1 MSWHRTKRK
10 PQGGVLPPRIDP
22 DRPRPEPVSLS
33 VEQMAATEWL
43 LDNQEPGKILTL
55 GGYAGTGKTTVL
67 SFLSQKL
74 PRYAVCAFTG
84 KAADVARRKGM
95 ASATI
100 HSTIYQAKQKHGQVV
115 FALKSR
121 HELGADGFLIDE
133 ASMVGR
139 EILDDVLS
147 FGLPI
152 IAIGDHGQLPPVGED
167 AGLMQNPDV
176 RLETIH
182 RNAGPIARFAEHM
195 RKGGRAQEWSTEPG
209 VGVIPKSQATDERL
223 LKADQTI
230 CAFNRTRVGL
240 NKTSRRLLGRD
251 VRMNF
256 PTVGDRIMCMRNDR
270 QTGVFNG
277 QQGEVLEIEGDGTLL
292 FKPTYGKEV
301 AVHFHPHGWNSEK
314 TPKSEGRNRPGFQI
328 PFDFCYAITAHK
340 SQGDEWG
347 KVIVY
352 EERCD
357 KLWDHARWAYTA
369 ASRAKEALVWYTDK

>member
-1 MSWHRTKRK
+1 M
-10 PQGGVLPPRIDP
+10 
-22 DRPRPEPVSLS
+22 EPKNNPTIELS
-33 VEQMAATEWL
+33 TEQMAATEWL
-43 LDNQEPGKILTL
+43 LDNQEPGRVITL

-67 SFLSQKL
+67 SFLSKEL

-95 ASATI
+95 DSATI
-100 HSTIYQAKQKHGQVV
+100 HSTIYQAKQKHGRVEFV
-115 FALKSR
+115 LKNR

-139 EILDDVLS
+139 DILEDIVS
-147 FGLPI
+147 FGLPV

-167 AGLMQNPDV
+167 AGLMKDPDV

-195 RKGGRAQEWSTEPG
+195 RKGGLASEWPSEAG
-209 VGVIPKSQATDERL
+209 VGVIQKSKASDERL
-223 LKADQTI
+223 LKADQII

-240 NKTSRRLLGRD
+240 NKTVRRLTGRD
-251 VRMNF
+251 ANVDF
-256 PTVGDRIMCMRNDR
+256 PVVGDRVMCMRNDR
-270 QTGVFNG
+270 ETGVFNG
-277 QQGEVLEIEGDGTLL
+277 QQGEVLEIFDRYNML
-292 FKPTYGKEV
+292 FGPTYGKDV
-301 AVHFHPHGWNSEK
+301 AVNFHPHGWNSEK
-314 TPKSEGRNRPGFQI
+314 TPQQEGKRRPGFQI

-369 ASRAKEALVWYTDK
+369 ASRAKEALAWYSEK